1 MSISALVLLF
11 QGLFSVHNSAFLNHP
26 KNYLCLQTKL
36 SMRFIVTSTALLKN
50 LQQISG
56 VISSNT
62 VLSVL
67 EDFLFE
73 LKGNTLTL
81 TATDLE
87 TMMRVQL
94 DVNDAQGDGRI
105 CIPSKILTD
114 YLKNLPEQPITFNIN
129 EQDLSIEMSSDVGK
143 YRIGGEKA
151 DDFPKEPAPGDT
163 TSFTMPSIALLES
176 INKTL
181 FAVST
186 DTLRPQMTGV
196 YFEMSKDNI
205 TFVSTDAHRL
215 VQYRRTDV
223 SCPAQEGVVVPK
235 KPLQQLRATLPA
247 DETQLELSYNSS
259 HLFVNSGRMSM
270 SCRLIDAKFP
280 DYKAVIPGD
289 NPYKLTINRADF
301 VSALRRVSIFAN
313 KTTNQVVLDING
325 NALQLSAQD
334 IDFSYEG
341 KEMLS
346 CQYNGEDMKI
356 AFNAKLMVEMINN
369 MDGDEMQVELSTPT
383 RAGIFRPME
392 KADSED
398 VLMLL
403 MPLMVGV

>member
-1 MSISALVLLF
+1 
-11 QGLFSVHNSAFLNHP
+11 
-26 KNYLCLQTKL
+26 
-36 SMRFIVTSTALLKN
+36 MRFIVTSTALLKN

-56 VISSNT
+56 VISANT

-105 CIPSKILTD
+105 CIPSKILMD

-143 YRIGGEKA
+143 YKIGGEKA
-151 DDFPKEPAPGDT
+151 DDFPKEPAPGET
-163 TSFTMPSIALLES
+163 TSFGMSSIALIES

-181 FAVST
+181 FAVSN
-186 DTLRPQMTGV
+186 DTLRPAMTGV
-196 YFEMSKDNI
+196 YFELMPDSI
-205 TFVSTDAHRL
+205 TLVSTDAHRL
-215 VQYRRTDV
+215 VRFRREDV
-223 SCPAQEGVVVPK
+223 NCPQQDGFVVPK

-247 DETQLELSYNSS
+247 DETRLELSYNGS
-259 HLFVNSGRMSM
+259 HLFISSNRLSM
-270 SCRLIDAKFP
+270 SCRLIDARFP
-280 DYKAVIPGD
+280 DYKAVIPAE
-289 NPYKLTINRADF
+289 NPYRLTISRGDF
-301 VSALRRVSIFAN
+301 ISALRRVSIFAN

-334 IDFSYEG
+334 IDFSFEG

-346 CQYNGEDMKI
+346 CQYSGEDMRI
-356 AFNAKLMVEMINN
+356 AFNAKLMIEMVNN
-369 MDGDEMQVELSTPT
+369 MDGTELNVELSTPT
-383 RAGIFRPME
+383 RAGIFRPVE
-392 KADSED
+392 KTEHED

>member
-1 MSISALVLLF
+1 
-11 QGLFSVHNSAFLNHP
+11 
-26 KNYLCLQTKL
+26 
-36 SMRFIVTSTALLKN
+36 
-50 LQQISG
+50 
-56 VISSNT
+56 

-87 TMMRVQL
+87 TMMRVQM
-94 DVNDAQGDGRI
+94 DVNDAQGEGRI

-114 YLKNLPEQPITFNIN
+114 YLKNLPEQPITFNVN

-143 YRIGGEKA
+143 YKIGGEKA

-163 TSFTMPSIALLES
+163 TSFTMPSIALIES

-181 FAVST
+181 FAVSG
-186 DTLRPQMTGV
+186 DTLRPAMTGV
-196 YFEMSKDNI
+196 FFELGKNGV

-215 VQYRRTDV
+215 VQFSRTDI
-223 SCPAQEGVVVPK
+223 SSPAQEGFVVPK

-247 DETQLELSYNSS
+247 DETQLEISYNSS
-259 HLFVNSGRMSM
+259 HLFVTSSKLSM
-270 SCRLIDAKFP
+270 SCRLIDARFP
-280 DYKAVIPGD
+280 DYKAVIPND
-289 NPYKLTINRADF
+289 NPYRLTINRNDF
-301 VSALRRVSIFAN
+301 ISALRRVSIFAN

-325 NALQLSAQD
+325 NSLQLSAQD

-341 KEMLS
+341 KENLS
-346 CQYNGEDMKI
+346 CQYTGEDMKI
-356 AFNAKLMVEMINN
+356 AFNAKLMVEMVNN
-369 MDGDEMQVELSTPT
+369 LDGTEIQVELSTPT

-392 KADSED
+392 KNDNEE

>member
-1 MSISALVLLF
+1 
-11 QGLFSVHNSAFLNHP
+11 
-26 KNYLCLQTKL
+26 
-36 SMRFIVTSTALLKN
+36 MRFIVTSTSLLKN

-56 VISSNT
+56 VISANT

-73 LKGNTLTL
+73 LRGNTLTL

-105 CIPSKILTD
+105 CIPSKILLD

-129 EQDLSIEMSSDVGK
+129 ETDLSIEMSSDVGK

-151 DDFPKEPAPGDT
+151 DDFPKEPAPVDT
-163 TSFTMPSIALLES
+163 SSFSISSIAFLES

-186 DTLRPQMTGV
+186 DTLRPAMTGV
-196 YFEMSKDNI
+196 FFEMATDSI

-215 VQYRRTDV
+215 VQFRREDV
-223 SCPAQEGVVVPK
+223 TCPAKDGFVVPK

-247 DETQLELSYNSS
+247 DDTLLQLSYNSS
-259 HLFVNSGRMSM
+259 HLFVTSNRLSL
-270 SCRLIDAKFP
+270 SCRLIDARFP

-289 NPYKLTINRADF
+289 NPYKLTINRNDF
-301 VSALRRVSIFAN
+301 ISALRRVSIFAN

-346 CQYNGEDMKI
+346 CQYSGEDMKI
-356 AFNAKLMVEMINN
+356 AFNAKLMVEMVNN
-369 MDGDEMQVELSTPT
+369 MDGNEIQIELSTPT
-383 RAGIFRPME
+383 RAGIFRPIE
-392 KADSED
+392 KVENED

>member
-1 MSISALVLLF
+1 
-11 QGLFSVHNSAFLNHP
+11 
-26 KNYLCLQTKL
+26 
-36 SMRFIVTSTALLKN
+36 MRFIVTSTGLLKN

-73 LKGNTLTL
+73 LKDNTLTL

-87 TMMRVQL
+87 TMMRVQTE
-94 DVNDAQGDGRI
+94 VTEAQGDGRI
-105 CIPSKILTD
+105 CIPSKILLE

-129 EQDLSIEMSSDVGK
+129 EQDLSIEMSSSVGK
-143 YRIGGEKA
+143 YKIGGEKA
-151 DDFPKEPAPGDT
+151 DDFPKEPAPSDT
-163 TSFTMPSIALLES
+163 TSFTMTSISLIES

-181 FAVST
+181 FAVSN
-186 DTLRPQMTGV
+186 DTLRPAMTGV
-196 YFEMSKDNI
+196 FFELGKERI

-215 VQYRRTDV
+215 VQFTRTDV
-223 SCPAQEGVVVPK
+223 NCPTEEGFVVPK

-247 DETQLELSYNSS
+247 DDTQLELSYNSS
-259 HLFVNSGRMSM
+259 HLFVTTSHLSM
-270 SCRLIDAKFP
+270 SCRLIDARFP
-280 DYKAVIPGD
+280 DYQAVIPMD
-289 NPYKLTINRADF
+289 NPYKLTVNRTDF
-301 VSALRRVSIFAN
+301 VSAMRRVSIFAN

-325 NALQLSAQD
+325 NSLQLSAQD

-341 KEMLS
+341 KETLS
-346 CQYNGEDMKI
+346 CQYSGEDMKI
-356 AFNAKLMVEMINN
+356 AFNAKLIIEMVNN
-369 MDGDEMQVELSTPT
+369 VDGADLQLDLSTPT
-383 RAGIFRPME
+383 RAGIFRPTE
-392 KADSED
+392 KAENED